1 MELYYLSIP
10 IIIGIVV
17 GGFLGVYGINL
28 NDSEIVTSAKLI
40 ENGSPIMGNPDAKI
54 TILEWGDY
62 QCTFCYK
69 FHQNTLDTIKE
80 DFIKTGKVKII
91 FKDFPLNGPDSKLA
105 AEASYC
111 AQDQEKY
118 WQYHDE
124 LYKNWGGERTGWITR
139 ESLSKFAETVDLDL
153 GKFNKCLDDH
163 KYENKVNSLYKFGKE
178 IGIGA
183 TPSFLVFN
191 DQKMIKIR
199 GNQPLEIF
207 LKTFDELRFVNEMLN
222 QYGLIS
228 EDKDKQ

>member
-1 MELYYLSIP
+1 MKLYYLAIP
-10 IIIGIVV
+10 ILIGVLV
-17 GGFLGVYGINL
+17 GGVLSEYGVNS
-28 NDSEIVTSAKLI
+28 NDSKKLTFSKLV
-40 ENGSPIMGNPDAKI
+40 ENGSPVMGNINAPI

-69 FHQNTLDTIKE
+69 FHQNTLDIINE

-139 ESLSKFAETVDLDL
+139 ESLTKFAETVDLDIE
-153 GKFNKCLDDH
+153 KFNKCLDDH
-163 KYENKVNSLYKFGKE
+163 KYENKVDLLYAFGKE
-178 IGIGA
+178 IGIDA

-191 DQKMIKIR
+191 DEKIIKIR
-199 GNQPLEIF
+199 GNQPLEVF
-207 LKTFDELRFVNEMLN
+207 LKTFDEF
-222 QYGLIS
+222 
-228 EDKDKQ
+228 

>member
-1 MELYYLSIP
+1 M
-10 IIIGIVV
+10 IGVLV
-17 GGFLGVYGINL
+17 GGVLSGFVIDSNNL
-28 NDSEIVTSAKLI
+28 EKLTSTKLI
-40 ENGSPIMGNPDAKI
+40 ENGSPFMGNTNAPI

-69 FHQNTLDTIKE
+69 FHQNTLDIINE

-91 FKDFPLNGPDSKLA
+91 FKDFPLNGVDSKLA

-118 WQYHDE
+118 WKYHDE

-139 ESLSKFAETVDLDL
+139 ESLTKFAEIVEIDVE
-153 GKFNKCLDDH
+153 KFNKCLDDH
-163 KYENKVNSLYKFGKE
+163 KYENKVDLLYEFGKE
-178 IGIGA
+178 IGIDA

-199 GNQPLEIF
+199 GNQPLEVF
-207 LKTFDELRFVNEMLN
+207 LKTFDEF
-222 QYGLIS
+222 
-228 EDKDKQ
+228 

>member
-1 MELYYLSIP
+1 MKLYYLSIP
-10 IIIGIVV
+10 IMIGVLV
-17 GGFLGVYGINL
+17 GGVLSGFVIDSNNL
-28 NDSEIVTSAKLI
+28 EKLTSTKLI
-40 ENGSPIMGNPDAKI
+40 ENGSPFMGNPNAPI

-69 FHQNTLDTIKE
+69 FHQNTLDIINE

-91 FKDFPLNGPDSKLA
+91 FKDFPLNGLDSKLA

-118 WQYHDE
+118 WKYHDE

-139 ESLSKFAETVDLDL
+139 ESLTKFAEIVEIDVE
-153 GKFNKCLDDH
+153 KFNKCLDDH
-163 KYENKVNSLYKFGKE
+163 KYENKVDLLYEFGKE
-178 IGIGA
+178 IGINA

-199 GNQPLEIF
+199 GNQPLEVF
-207 LKTFDELRFVNEMLN
+207 LKTFDEF
-222 QYGLIS
+222 
-228 EDKDKQ
+228 

>member
-1 MELYYLSIP
+1 MKLYYLAIP
-10 IIIGIVV
+10 ILIGVLV
-17 GGFLGVYGINL
+17 GGFLSGFVIDS
-28 NDSEIVTSAKLI
+28 NDSKKLTFSKLV
-40 ENGSPIMGNPDAKI
+40 ENGSPIMGNINAPI

-69 FHQNTLDTIKE
+69 FHQNTLNIINE

-139 ESLSKFAETVDLDL
+139 ESLTKFAETVDLDIE
-153 GKFNKCLDDH
+153 KFNKCLDDH
-163 KYENKVNSLYKFGKE
+163 KYENKVDLLYAFGKE
-178 IGIGA
+178 IGIDA

-191 DQKMIKIR
+191 DEKIIKIR
-199 GNQPLEIF
+199 GNQPLEVF
-207 LKTFDELRFVNEMLN
+207 LKTFDEF
-222 QYGLIS
+222 
-228 EDKDKQ
+228 

>member
-1 MELYYLSIP
+1 MKLYYLAIP
-10 IIIGIVV
+10 ILIGVLV
-17 GGFLGVYGINL
+17 GGVLSEYGVNS
-28 NDSEIVTSAKLI
+28 NDSKKLTFSKLV
-40 ENGSPIMGNPDAKI
+40 ENGSPVMGNINAPI

-69 FHQNTLDTIKE
+69 FHQNTLDIINE

-91 FKDFPLNGPDSKLA
+91 FKDFPLNGFDSKLA

-139 ESLSKFAETVDLDL
+139 ESLTKFAEIVDLDIE
-153 GKFNKCLDDH
+153 KFNKCLDDH
-163 KYENKVNSLYKFGKE
+163 KYENKVNSLYAFGKE
-178 IGIGA
+178 IGIDA

-191 DQKMIKIR
+191 DEKIIKIR
-199 GNQPLEIF
+199 GNQPLEVF
-207 LKTFDELRFVNEMLN
+207 LKTFDEF
-222 QYGLIS
+222 
-228 EDKDKQ
+228 

>member
-1 MELYYLSIP
+1 MKLYYLSIP
-10 IIIGIVV
+10 IIIGIIV
-17 GGFLGVYGINL
+17 GGVLSGFMIDS
-28 NDSEIVTSAKLI
+28 NDSKKLTFSKLA
-40 ENGSPIMGNPDAKI
+40 ENGSPIMGSHNAPI

-69 FHQNTLDTIKE
+69 FHQNTLDIINE

-91 FKDFPLNGPDSKLA
+91 FKDFPLNGLDSKLA

-118 WQYHDE
+118 WKYHDE

-139 ESLSKFAETVDLDL
+139 ESLTTFAVTVNLDIE
-153 GKFNKCLDDH
+153 KFNKCLDDH
-163 KYENKVNSLYKFGKE
+163 KYENKVDLLYAFGKE
-178 IGIGA
+178 IGIDA

-199 GNQPLEIF
+199 GNQPLEVF
-207 LKTFDELRFVNEMLN
+207 LKTFDEF
-222 QYGLIS
+222 
-228 EDKDKQ
+228 